1 MHFNQT
7 DIVHLRTLLKL
18 TVAIAIKLLSSSACW
33 ADNTNYSV
41 NIDLS
46 HHYNE
51 IIKIDLPTIIIKSIG
66 QTISLDY
73 ISVNQGQ
80 CKTNAKRK
88 HLLPKQLSAD
98 QSIEIGLM
106 LGCKVKEVLIRYQ
119 TKLDSGVTKKEWI
132 FIVDDTSNI
141 IENKIEVIK

>member
-1 MHFNQT
+1 M
-7 DIVHLRTLLKL
+7 RTLLTL
-18 TVAIAIKLLSSSACW
+18 TVLIASKLLIIPACW
-33 ADNTNYSV
+33 AGSTSHPV
-41 NIDLS
+41 NITLS

-51 IIKIDLPTIIIKSIG
+51 IIKIDLPTIIIKSLG

-88 HLLPKQLSAD
+88 KLLPKRLNAD
-98 QSIEIGLM
+98 QNIEIGLM

-119 TKLDSGVTKKEWI
+119 IKTDSGVTKKEWI
-132 FIVDDTSNI
+132 FIVDETSNI
-141 IENKIEVIK
+141 IEKTLEKIK